1 MKAFLDMLGWIFK
14 NVIKTISEKW
24 RVIASISI
32 VSVIVQVV
40 LSIIS
45 TFLFI
50 LPVALFIHSKN
61 LFLSFALFILIL
73 LISTILGAIFNEVF
87 TYMFL
92 RVDEV
97 KENKFNF
104 GWVINSCNS
113 LIFPC
118 INILIGLVLLFFVGC
133 GINFILSIPFLIL
146 GLLLY
151 MMGYGNVLIG
161 ILLVSLFFIIPLFLL
176 IFILV
181 FFFSSFYHFFILYEN
196 DDVLSS
202 ILKSCSLVK
211 DNLLKVFG
219 AKIVFFALMQG
230 VSTIKAVI
238 AVLPSFVI
246 GSILGGIITIISS
259 IIFHSIGVELQFK
272 TSFFIFRLI
281 LYGVVGFLSSLF
293 SWFVS
298 IPISILLNF
307 YLWKSLRDR
316 DG

>member
-50 LPVALFIHSKN
+50 LPVALFIYLKN

-104 GWVINSCNS
+104 GWVINSCN
-113 LIFPC
+113 L
-118 INILIGLVLLFFVGC
+118 
-133 GINFILSIPFLIL
+133 
-146 GLLLY
+146 
-151 MMGYGNVLIG
+151 
-161 ILLVSLFFIIPLFLL
+161 
-176 IFILV
+176 
-181 FFFSSFYHFFILYEN
+181 
-196 DDVLSS
+196 
-202 ILKSCSLVK
+202 
-211 DNLLKVFG
+211 
-219 AKIVFFALMQG
+219 
-230 VSTIKAVI
+230 
-238 AVLPSFVI
+238 
-246 GSILGGIITIISS
+246 
-259 IIFHSIGVELQFK
+259 
-272 TSFFIFRLI
+272 
-281 LYGVVGFLSSLF
+281 
-293 SWFVS
+293 
-298 IPISILLNF
+298 
-307 YLWKSLRDR
+307 
-316 DG
+316 